1 MLKFSA
7 VFGGI
12 VINAAWNA
20 MQPTP
25 NSTQDFGS
33 IETALAQVRSYN
45 AANPATPLG
54 AKLRVYE
61 GQ

>member
-1 MLKFSA
+1 M
-7 VFGGI
+7 
-12 VINAAWNA
+12 INAAWNA